1 MIRDDKA
8 CDFSKAVRDLRSGQM
23 SKGFFGVTKR
33 KALAAFSDTESQ
45 LAVRIIKNPW
55 GQMLDLLAK

>member
-1 MIRDDKA
+1 
-8 CDFSKAVRDLRSGQM
+8 M